1 MILQR
6 EFMDLEETYQPLQ
19 EYRKIWPARSDDL
32 LQRERSSLDV
42 VFLGVYFWSDGP
54 MIRRWHEFSCS
65 YLWNGMLTGQ
75 TWRLKHHRN
84 GGWRSQRWGN
94 SHTDGSRPDC
104 FSHRQ
109 KKENQTCFFLSAQT
123 LNTVFY
129 LDIEAVLCVNVL
141 ILSSGYDLH
150 GVHTFY
156 KSLVE
161 VEIII

>member
-1 MILQR
+1 MEAGDPRDGATVTQMGPAL
-6 EFMDLEETYQPLQ
+6 TVSPTV
-19 EYRKIWPARSDDL
+19 RK
-32 LQRERSSLDV
+32 
-42 VFLGVYFWSDGP
+42 
-54 MIRRWHEFSCS
+54 
-65 YLWNGMLTGQ
+65 
-75 TWRLKHHRN
+75 
-84 GGWRSQRWGN
+84 
-94 SHTDGSRPDC
+94 
-104 FSHRQ
+104 
-109 KKENQTCFFLSAQT
+109 KKTKLVFFLSAQT